1 MEFYNQTN
9 HRYFNVIN
17 RPITHWR
24 IKVELLDHYEN
35 TIDAIERD
43 LDNSNSGSVSCNN
56 EQGSRKTCSLT
67 LTNLEE
73 KYTPDENNPF
83 WFNRKFRLYIGVVDN
98 ENEDDYSLN
107 YDTYWFA
114 KGVFIAESV
123 SCDSINRTVSIS
135 AVDKYAQLDGTL
147 NVLQADE
154 MNTVFEQGS
163 SVEKVINDILM
174 LDIGNGFPLD
184 PIEPIVD
191 TDIAQQT
198 LYKEYTLSAGQY
210 YGDFLNELAT
220 SFGCEIF
227 YDNIGRL
234 TLRRSFTD
242 DVAYW
247 NAFKAPS
254 HEFEY
259 SQQGYMSPQETAKL
273 NGVNKII
280 VQTENVESPNASYT
294 AINHNPQSPLC
305 YDKIGGRTLPEN
317 GGIITINAGD
327 LDQDNRTAEYMVM
340 KRCKDYAEYR
350 LMKETCTA
358 LEVSFNCPM
367 YPHINEGD
375 IVTITD
381 KDFKLDHDTFI
392 VNSISFNFG
401 DLTTQIQVVNTQY
414 LNTDINAAVDVIA
427 RGINKPVTIEYKIVG
442 GTGVFPSPTELPA
455 GTVTFITTSGYDTEN
470 HFITFY
476 KDDAHPEY
484 YETTTWVNTF
494 DGSTCPVG
502 YETYNPGF
510 DSILFPIWENVE
522 DKILRIEVKDCNEGT
537 LSLRTIDRAANSQTK
552 RREVLERVK
561 AGTRYYYY
569 YGRGQQ
575 NDVVTIPTDG
585 DLVLE
590 HVLID
595 YPEVGGSYY
604 DPVISNIIDIITQ
617 CSSSVN
623 SGVGYSVKLPDVL
636 TSCFEFI
643 RHNMSGLRY
652 TSITFGNQMTTLGAY
667 SFLNGCS
674 NLETV
679 DFNNDNELTI
689 RYDASSYYNML
700 SSCPEL
706 FSLSA
711 NNVIKLERLSGS
723 HKLIFGDSSP
733 LPAIHF
739 PCGFRI
745 EHSDFFKGC
754 ATNNSVSV
762 SLGLRYVK
770 EDSYC
775 YIYDS
780 DVFCSVNAVN
790 AAFRFNNIQLDQ
802 GNLFNN
808 GAKIKSLTIDG
819 YVNMV
824 STASNASSFFV
835 GSSITGSSITD
846 STISVDD
853 HFYIAFGGTAF
864 AGSNGFTQL
873 NFKNYVDYQYSS
885 SVSSSLWFIV
895 GCANLTTIRFY
906 GRVDLGSDTNESIT
920 FICGNPA
927 LTDVY
932 FYNSTFVIPSTA
944 GAFAGN
950 NANLTIHGIP
960 NSAVQSFAESKG
972 IPFVAITDVELAEAG
987 L

>member
-43 LDNSNSGSVSCNN
+43 LDNGNSGNVSCNN

-595 YPEVGGSYY
+595 YPDASTAYY
-604 DPVISNIIDIITQ
+604 YPILINIVDIITQ

-623 SGVGYSVKLPDVL
+623 NGVGYSVKLPDVL
-636 TSCFEFI
+636 TKFY
-643 RHNMSGLRY
+643 RHSDIDMYGLKY
-652 TSITFGNQMTTLGAY
+652 TNFTFGNQIQELNIDD
-667 SFLNGCS
+667 FLCS
-674 NLETV
+674 SPNLEKV
-679 DFNNDNELTI
+679 DFNNNNELSMNFI
-689 RYDASSYYNML
+689 SSGYNIVA
-700 SSCPEL
+700 SCPNL
-706 FSLSA
+706 NYLSA
-711 NNVIKLERLSGS
+711 NNIVIIYRLSGS
-723 HKLIFGDSSP
+723 YNLEFGNSSS
-733 LPAIHF
+733 LPSMNF
-739 PCGFRI
+739 PHGISMEYTNFFRGN
-745 EHSDFFKGC
+745 S
-754 ATNNSVSV
+754 TNESRLVTLGDRSVD
-762 SLGLRYVK
+762 
-770 EDSYC
+770 ENSYC
-775 YIYDS
+775 YMHNSNAFYYI
-780 DVFCSVNAVN
+780 NAVN
-790 AAFRFNNIQLDQ
+790 TDFKFNNIQLDQ
-802 GNLFNN
+802 GSLFTNS
-808 GAKIKSLTIDG
+808 AKMKSLTVDG
-819 YVNMV
+819 WANIS
-824 STASNASSFFV
+824 STASKTASFLVGCTVSDPTISVGDYFLIGFGGMAFV
-835 GSSITGSSITD
+835 GSS
-846 STISVDD
+846 
-853 HFYIAFGGTAF
+853 
-864 AGSNGFTQL
+864 GFTQL
-873 NFKNYVDYQYSS
+873 IFNNYVDYHYSS
-885 SVSSSLWFIV
+885 SVNSSVTFIV
-895 GCANLTTIRFY
+895 GCANLTTVRFY
-906 GRVDLGSDTNESIT
+906 GRVNFGTDTNESIT
-920 FICGNPA
+920 FIVANSS

-932 FYNSTFVIPSTA
+932 FYNSTFVMPSTA
-944 GAFAGN
+944 TAFVSN
-950 NANLTIHGIP
+950 NANFTIHGIA
-960 NSAVQSFAESKG
+960 NSAVQTFAESKG

>member
-43 LDNSNSGSVSCNN
+43 LDNGNSGSVSCNN

-123 SCDSINRTVSIS
+123 SCDSINHTVSIS

-381 KDFKLDHDTFI
+381 RDFKLDHDTFI

-414 LNTDINAAVDVIA
+414 LNTDINAAVDVVA

-494 DGSTCPVG
+494 DGSTYPVG

-537 LSLRTIDRAANSQTK
+537 LSLRTIDRAANSQSK

-623 SGVGYSVKLPDVL
+623 NGVGYSVKLPDVL
-636 TSCFEFI
+636 TSCYEFI
-643 RHNMSGLRY
+643 RHAMHSLKY
-652 TSITFGNQMTTLGAY
+652 TNFTFGNQIQELGIN
-667 SFLNGCS
+667 SFLSNS
-674 NLETV
+674 PNLERV
-679 DFNNDNELTI
+679 DFNNDNELSI
-689 RYDASSYYNML
+689 KFVGSSSGYNIVAN
-700 SSCPEL
+700 CPKL
-706 FSLSA
+706 NYLSA
-711 NNVIKLERLSGS
+711 NNKVAVQRLGGSYNLEFGGS
-723 HKLIFGDSSP
+723 SSS
-733 LPAIHF
+733 LPAINF
-739 PCGFRI
+739 PHGLSI
-745 EHSDFFKGC
+745 EYTNFFKQSS
-754 ATNNSVSV
+754 TNESQSII
-762 SLGLRYVK
+762 LGDRSIN
-770 EDSYC
+770 EDSNC
-775 YIYDS
+775 YIHNS
-780 DVFCSVNAVN
+780 DAFYYVN
-790 AAFRFNNIQLDQ
+790 AANTDFKFNNIQLDQ
-802 GNLFNN
+802 GSLLSNS
-808 GAKIKSLTIDG
+808 AQIKSLTIDG
-819 YVNMV
+819 RVAIS
-824 STASNASSFFV
+824 STASKTASFLTGCSV
-835 GSSITGSSITD
+835 SS
-846 STISVDD
+846 STISVGDY
-853 HFYIAFGGTAF
+853 FLIGFGGTAF

-944 GAFAGN
+944 GALSGN
-950 NANLTIHGIP
+950 NANLTIHGIA
-960 NSAVQSFAESKG
+960 NSAVQTFAENRG
-972 IPFVAITDVELAEAG
+972 IPFVAITEAELAEAG